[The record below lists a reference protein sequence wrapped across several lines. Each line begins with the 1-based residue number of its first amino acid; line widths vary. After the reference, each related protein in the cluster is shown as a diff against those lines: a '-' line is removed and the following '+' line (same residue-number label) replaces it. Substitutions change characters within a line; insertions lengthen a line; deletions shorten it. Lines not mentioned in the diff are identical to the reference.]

1 MVRILGGPTK
11 TVELP
16 IKKPAADGE
25 DEITVVKLLLTIM
38 NWSLHTPPS
47 TSSKPATAAARVMAT
62 LTIYVTAPARL
73 GTR

>member
-16 IKKPAADGE
+16 IKEPAADGE
-25 DEITVVKLLLTIM
+25 DEITVVRLLTIV